1 MSIRFRF
8 TVALTVI
15 GVVLFGAYGLVAY
28 RGEKDDLHHATV
40 REIRLIGRSLETSLG
55 NALRDQNRAD
65 IDETLANLE
74 AIEPDIDIHLHDK
87 AGAPIARS
95 KDAILDRDIE
105 QMVSR
110 AAASRTELH
119 AFEPS
124 EDRPTRLVFAA
135 PVIDDDGTLLGAMAV
150 VRPVNDLNRELAN
163 TRWRMLAV
171 VATFVAMT
179 MVVGIVLGSI
189 YVSRPIAAL
198 LQGVRSARGGDF
210 RSPVPAS
217 RRDEIGALVD
227 EFNTMLTAL
236 GDARSQIEH
245 ETEARVRL
253 EEGLE
258 RADKLITIGQLTA
271 GVAHEIGSPLQVM
284 SGRAY
289 ELAHNKDPEIAKR
302 GEILLRQT
310 DRIARIVEQLL
321 SFGRRRPPTITRCD
335 LTEPVR
341 QVIELV
347 APEAQRRSIKLAVE
361 ADDNDHVIEAD
372 VDQLQQV
379 AINLIKNAL
388 HATPDR
394 GAIVV
399 RVEGAGDMV
408 HLSVRDNGKG
418 IAPEVQARLF
428 EPFFTTRAT
437 DGGTGLGLA
446 VVRAITTEHG
456 GTVQV
461 HSELGQGA
469 EFIASFP
476 RTHPASARS

>member
-8 TVALTVI
+8 TVALTLI
-15 GVVLFGAYGLVAY
+15 GVVLFGTYGVLAY
-28 RGEKDDLHHATV
+28 RGEKSDLRTAIV

-55 NALRDQNRAD
+55 NALRDKNRAD
-65 IDETLANLE
+65 VEETLTNLE
-74 AIEPDIDIHLHDK
+74 ALEPDIDIHLHDTT
-87 AGAPIARS
+87 GAPIARS
-95 KDAILDRDIE
+95 KDARTDRDVE
-105 QMVSR
+105 QLVAR
-110 AAASRTELH
+110 AAASRSELH
-119 AFEPS
+119 AFEPA
-124 EDRPTRLVFAA
+124 DAPTRLVFAA

-150 VRPVNDLNRELAN
+150 VRPVADLDKELAR

-179 MVVGIVLGSI
+179 MIVGIVLGSV

-198 LQGVRSARGGDF
+198 LGGVRSAHRGDF
-210 RSPVPAS
+210 RSPVPAG

-227 EFNTMLTAL
+227 EFNAMLTAL
-236 GDARSQIEH
+236 GDARTQIEH

-289 ELAHNKDPEIAKR
+289 ELAHHSDPEIAKR

-310 DRIARIVEQLL
+310 ERIAGIVEQLL
-321 SFGRRRPPTITRCD
+321 SFGRRRPPRITRCD

-341 QVIELV
+341 QVIELI
-347 APEAQRRSIKLAVE
+347 APEARRRSIKLAVE

-379 AINLIKNAL
+379 AINLIKNAM

-394 GAIVV
+394 GTITV
-399 RVEGAGDMV
+399 RIEGAGDMV
-408 HLSVRDNGKG
+408 HLSVRDDGNG
-418 IAPEVQARLF
+418 ISPEVQARLF
-428 EPFFTTRAT
+428 EPFFTTRAAE
-437 DGGTGLGLA
+437 GGTGLGLA
-446 VVRAITTEHG
+446 VVRAITVEHG
-456 GTVQV
+456 GTIQV
-461 HSELGQGA
+461 HSELGHGA

-476 RTHPASARS
+476 RTQPATAPS